1 MARMNSDLAVFF
13 EHPRWFEPRWAAL
26 DRHGVS
32 YTRLQADSHSF
43 ALDEPAPAPMVLNR
57 MAMSAPQR
65 SEGGHPLF
73 YTAALLDHWEG
84 QGARVINGSRPFGY
98 DLSKARQLNLFRSL
112 GLAVPATRVIHRA
125 VDAPAAAEALRFP
138 VLVKV
143 NIGGSGRGIEKFDT
157 PADLA
162 AAAAAEGRLEMGVD
176 GVALVQEAAPKRGDV
191 ITRLETLGGRF
202 LYAIDVRVEG
212 ETFDLCPA
220 DVCVVGSPV
229 TITRADPSPELIAA
243 AERIAQAS
251 GLDVGGVELLIDDR
265 DGSPRFFDFNGMS
278 NFVADAPNL
287 LGFDPHERLVDFL
300 LDQSPA
306 RKAA

>member
-1 MARMNSDLAVFF
+1 MTPDLAVYF
-13 EHPRWFEPRWAAL
+13 EHPRWFEPLWAAL
-26 DRHGVS
+26 DRRGVA
-32 YTRLQADSHSF
+32 YARLAAGSHSF
-43 ALDEPAPAPMVLNR
+43 GLEDPAPAPVVFNR

-65 SEGGHPLF
+65 SAGGHPLF

-84 QGARVINGSRPFGY
+84 AGARVVNGSRPFGY
-98 DLSKARQLNLFRSL
+98 DLSKARQLGLFRSL
-112 GLAVPATRVIHRA
+112 GLPTPATQVIH
-125 VDAPAAAEALRFP
+125 DAAHAPVAAARLRFP

-143 NIGGSGRGIEKFDT
+143 NIGGSGRGIEKFDS
-157 PADLA
+157 PEALSEA
-162 AAAAAEGRLEMGVD
+162 VKEGRLELGVD
-176 GVALVQEAAPKRGDV
+176 GVALVQEAAPKRRDV

-229 TITRADPSPELIAA
+229 TITRADPSPELIDA
-243 AERIAQAS
+243 AERVARAS
-251 GLDVGGVELLIDDR
+251 GLDVGGVEMLVDVR

-300 LDQSPA
+300 VAQLQA
-306 RKAA
+306 RKEAA

>member
-1 MARMNSDLAVFF
+1 MTPDLAVYF
-13 EHPRWFEPRWAAL
+13 EHPRWFEPLWAAL
-26 DRHGVS
+26 DRRGVA
-32 YTRLQADSHSF
+32 YARLQADSHTYG
-43 ALDEPAPAPMVLNR
+43 LDASAPAPVILNR

-65 SEGGHPLF
+65 SQGGHPLF

-84 QGARVINGSRPFGY
+84 QGIRVVNGSRPFGY

-112 GLAVPATRVIHRA
+112 GLPVPATHVIHRA
-125 VDAPAAAEALRFP
+125 ADAPAAAAGLRFP

-157 PADLA
+157 AVDLA
-162 AAAAAEGRLEMGVD
+162 SAAAEGRLEMGVD

-191 ITRLETLGGRF
+191 VTRLETLGGRF

-229 TITRADPSPELIAA
+229 TITRAEPAPELIAA
-243 AERIAQAS
+243 AERIAEAS
-251 GLDVGGVELLIDDR
+251 GLDVGGVEFLIDDR
-265 DGSPRFFDFNGMS
+265 NGEALFFDFNGMS

-300 LDQSPA
+300 LDQTQA